1 MRGRNTSAPAGVH
14 KNARVS
20 THTPDKAG
28 VLAYAGLI
36 LLGAAAGLFNGLL
49 GAAGGILLAL
59 FLPHMTLPS
68 VLMGKGEVTTLE
80 DRRDVLAT
88 SMAVMLPVSAVSFVT
103 YLARGI
109 RPHFGLS
116 VSILLP
122 AALGG
127 VLGAYLLTRL
137 PAAFLRRLFA
147 LLVLIA
153 GLRMLL

>member
-1 MRGRNTSAPAGVH
+1 MRKRNTST
-14 KNARVS
+14 RV
-20 THTPDKAG
+20 PVGAG

-137 PAAFLRRLFA
+137 SAPFLRRLFA